1 LEDKVVKLEKNKCC
15 FFIQQAA
22 LAVLLFLFFT
32 GVSLA
37 SFHDMVEEGRP
48 LQEVVDY
55 ALDYGMSVESLVTE
69 LIVAGKDG
77 RDIICALFRA
87 DVERY
92 QVIAAALDTSLL
104 NSADVANWALECG
117 GTMQDVQTG
126 YSMAGEKLPGY
137 MVFLTAEEY
146 EKNAKEYLYNPPSPS
161 K

>member
-1 LEDKVVKLEKNKCC
+1 
-15 FFIQQAA
+15 
-22 LAVLLFLFFT
+22 
-32 GVSLA
+32 
-37 SFHDMVEEGRP
+37 
-48 LQEVVDY
+48 
-55 ALDYGMSVESLVTE
+55 
-69 LIVAGKDG
+69 
-77 RDIICALFRA
+77 
-87 DVERY
+87 VERY
-92 QVIAAALDTSLL
+92 QVIAAALDASLL

>member
-1 LEDKVVKLEKNKCC
+1 MKYLSDKKC
-15 FFIQQAA
+15 FRKWQAA

-32 GVSLA
+32 GVSQA
-37 SFHDMVEEGRP
+37 NFRDMVEEGRP

-69 LIVAGKDG
+69 LIVAGKNG
-77 RDIICALFRA
+77 REIICALFRA

-92 QVIAAALDTSLL
+92 HVVAATLDSGLL
-104 NSADVANWALECG
+104 NSTDVADWALECG
-117 GTMQDVQTG
+117 GTMQDVQMG
-126 YSMAGEKLPGY
+126 YSMNGEKLPGY

-146 EKNAKEYLYNPPSPS
+146 EKKAKDYLYNPPSPS